1 MTEATTTHAQGRP
14 AVLIKRLVG
23 LFVFPGMVVLVG
35 HWVTSQLALMREY
48 GSDPQMPIWIM
59 FVGAKLGYWL
69 LAGGVVAGVLFFE
82 KPHWRILMGVVL
94 LLAWIH
100 GISTERSKLQ
110 TRQQALA
117 EARDSSTSPARLEQL
132 LQFAVTLDDYEFDN
146 RIATNPNTPS
156 ELMRKLY
163 GRHHRGSVMILA
175 RRPDTPEDILQA
187 IVDHELEEPGHDL
200 ENKWIRKALKLNPNL
215 PEAIRRKLDE
225 HEQPV
230 TE

>member
-1 MTEATTTHAQGRP
+1 MF
-14 AVLIKRLVG
+14 L
-23 LFVFPGMVVLVG
+23 GMIVLVG
-35 HWVTSQLALMREY
+35 HWVTTQLALMREY

-59 FVGAKLGYWL
+59 FVGAQLGYWL
-69 LAGGVVAGVLFFE
+69 LAGGVVAGVLLLE

-94 LLAWIH
+94 LLGWSY
-100 GISTERSKLQ
+100 GISTERWKLQ

-146 RIATNPNTPS
+146 RIATNPNTSP

-163 GRHHRGSVMILA
+163 GRHHLGSLMILA
-175 RRPDTPEDILQA
+175 RSPKTPEDILLA
-187 IVDHELEEPGHDL
+187 MVDHELARVNQDL
-200 ENKWIRKALKLNPNL
+200 ENEWIRKSLKLNPNL
-215 PEAIRRKLDE
+215 PEAIRQKLDE